1 MGRVVC
7 EAVLEDPEM
16 ELVAA
21 IDPGFAGVDLRQA
34 IGLAT
39 DGLQIAGDA
48 EELERTGVD
57 VAVDFTVAD
66 AAIENMRWCAS
77 HGVHAVVGTTGLSP
91 AEFDQVSSEFNASR
105 ANCVLA
111 ANFAIG
117 AVLMARFAEL
127 AAPFMDGVQLR
138 CSGR

>member
-48 EELERTGVD
+48 
-57 VAVDFTVAD
+57 
-66 AAIENMRWCAS
+66 
-77 HGVHAVVGTTGLSP
+77 
-91 AEFDQVSSEFNASR
+91 
-105 ANCVLA
+105 
-111 ANFAIG
+111 
-117 AVLMARFAEL
+117 
-127 AAPFMDGVQLR
+127 
-138 CSGR
+138 